1 MKRAVRRGIAIA
13 LGVCLAG
20 CNMVRIAT
28 NQTAD
33 VLAVAAPS
41 MAMES
46 DVDLAREAA
55 PGQLKTVE
63 GFYLASPENRKLMRL
78 LAQGYCEYSFGFL
91 DSDLEALTMAGRDD
105 EQTAKLRQRATG
117 LYQRCMSYGLKL
129 LGHSW
134 EPALKG
140 DLAEFRAKVGRTNR
154 DHVEGMFFTAL
165 GLASAINI
173 NRDNLAMVA
182 DLPRAKMM
190 FERIIQLDEKF
201 YNAGAHTALGMLY
214 ASQGAAVGGNPTK
227 GREHF
232 DRAIA
237 LTGGKFLMPKVLKA
251 QTYAVTV
258 NDRKLFHDSLV
269 EVQQASPTI
278 WPEQRLANELAR
290 LRANR
295 YLAHEADLF

>member
-1 MKRAVRRGIAIA
+1 MRALAVA
-13 LGVCLAG
+13 CLAG
-20 CNMVRIAT
+20 CNMVTFAT

-46 DVDLAREAA
+46 DIDLAREAA

-63 GFYLASPENRKLMRL
+63 GFWFASPKNRKLIRL
-78 LAQGYCEYSFGFL
+78 LAQGYCEYAFGFL
-91 DSDLEALTMAGRDD
+91 DSDLEALTMAGRED
-105 EQTAKLRQRATG
+105 ETLRRRTTG
-117 LYQRCMSYGLKL
+117 LYQRCTAYGLKL
-129 LGHSW
+129 LDRSW
-134 EPALKG
+134 EQAITGPIAAFRDKVAHAGKG
-140 DLAEFRAKVGRTNR
+140 Q
-154 DHVEGMFFTAL
+154 VEGMFFTAL

-182 DLPRAKMM
+182 DLPRARMM
-190 FERIIQLDEKF
+190 FERIVQLDETF
-201 YNAGAHTALGMLY
+201 DNAGAHTALGMMY
-214 ASQGAAVGGNPTK
+214 AGQGTDVGGDPAK
-227 GREHF
+227 GRAHF

-251 QTYAVTV
+251 YTYAVTT

-269 EVQQASPTI
+269 EVLRTAGAV
-278 WPEQRLANELAR
+278 WPEQRLANELAHV
-290 LRANR
+290 RAER